1 MGESGS
7 PGLPAALLAV
17 VLSLASPAF
26 AAVGFEPLIDEASV
40 GSWTVEG
47 RSPASFR
54 VVEDVIIGQPLG
66 NEPENA
72 FLCSPREYHD
82 FELRF
87 AFRIT
92 PPSLNSGVQFRSH
105 VREDGIVAGPQLEMS
120 VAAPGDVGF
129 MQRWVYP
136 ALVWMTSNP
145 WRPRQWSAAGV
156 YGEALETGWIYPGV
170 AGGDADAFASAG
182 ERLTDREGWNEVRL
196 EVIGPRVRTWLNGEM
211 RSDYIHE
218 PTDRP
223 GRICLQVHGGSYE
236 DPTRFR
242 IEWRGLELREIERG
256 AGS

>member
-1 MGESGS
+1 MV
-7 PGLPAALLAV
+7 LAF
-17 VLSLASPAF
+17 ASPVF
-26 AAVGFEPLIDEASV
+26 AETKFEPLVDGTSLE
-40 GSWTVEG
+40 SWTVEG

-54 VVEDVIIGQPLG
+54 VVGDVVVGQPVG

-72 FLCSPREYHD
+72 FLCSPSAYDD

-105 VREDGIVAGPQLEMS
+105 VREDGVVAGPQLEMS
-120 VAAPGDVGF
+120 VASPSDVGF
-129 MQRWVYP
+129 MQRWVFP
-136 ALVWMTSNP
+136 VLVRMTSNP

-156 YGEALETGWIYPGV
+156 YGEALETGWIYPGA
-170 AGGDADAFASAG
+170 AGGDAEAFASEG

-196 EVIGPRVRTWLNGEM
+196 QAIGPRVRTWLRGEV
-211 RSDYIHE
+211 RADYSHE

-236 DPTRFR
+236 DPTQYR
-242 IEWRGLELREIERG
+242 IEWRGLEIREIER
-256 AGS
+256 APGS